1 MADLEIV
8 KISELPEASSFAN
21 LFTIGT
27 DALMR
32 SVKVSL
38 AALASIP
45 GLSSSVQALS
55 TQISGIETAMA
66 QMNSRITSLGGS
78 VGDLSG
84 LETAVK
90 TSIVAAINELV
101 GIVATI
107 SNKIVFLTEEDYAA
121 LSNPDPTKIYMTYEA
136 Q

>member
-8 KISELPEASSFAN
+8 KISELPEAESFAN
-21 LFTIGT
+21 LYTIGT
-27 DALMR
+27 DALLR

-45 GLSSSVQALS
+45 GLSTAIQGLA
-55 TQISGIETAMA
+55 TQISGIESAMT
-66 QMNSRITSLGGS
+66 QLSNQ
-78 VGDLSG
+78 LSG
-84 LETAVK
+84 LDSSVGNLSALETQVK
-90 TSIVAAINELV
+90 SSIVAAINELV
-101 GIVATI
+101 GIVATLT
-107 SNKIVFLTEEDYAA
+107 NKIVFLTEEDYAE